1 MQERR
6 KIKDR
11 REKLLE
17 QGLTARSYSRQI
29 PDRRKCNIYPD
40 LGKAEEDYVNLLD
53 RMHVLW
59 H

>member
-6 KIKDR
+6 KIKHR
-11 REKLLE
+11 RKNLPE
-17 QGLTARSYSRQI
+17 QGLPIYYTRQI
-29 PDRRKCNIYPD
+29 SDRRKRDIYPD

-53 RMHVLW
+53 KMHLLW

>member
-11 REKLLE
+11 REKLPE
-17 QGLTARSYSRQI
+17 QGLPVYHTRQI
-29 PDRRKCNIYPD
+29 TDRRKRNIYPD